1 MERLNKTYGKHNT
14 FVVSPIQDIPVKD
27 TGFEYTPQRK
37 SVREKPRSLSATS
50 RIADRLR
57 VEKKKPAM
65 SQIPSLDLDQVNI
78 QSETRRIADLNENQ
92 NSAFASL
99 SNERRNDNQNL
110 ANAEQVNPSA
120 ASSKERQGS
129 NVAGCLFNMWQSQ
142 RMCDIILKVDGHDF
156 PGHKLALAA
165 HSPGFANKFCV
176 NKNTADVTHVPI
188 PNCSFEAAQEVMRYV
203 YTSEI
208 DITLQNVDSVLSC
221 AKYLSITD
229 LLEQG
234 KRFLLDHSVQEA
246 LEVMKIARK
255 HELLDIYSNVYDYV
269 CLNFNKVTKT
279 DSFLRASHADLCHLL
294 SDDNLCVQKE
304 LDIFFAATRWLD
316 YNRQDRQQ
324 YFQDVLGCVRFAY
337 ITPEEMVSHV
347 EPKALPTED
356 CKDLLM
362 GVFRYQALKY
372 SGSPLT
378 SSQRVLPERQ
388 YHPRESEVNISKRKS
403 SFQIIPTKEDP
414 KTVTTSFTRA
424 HCYVPTPLVA
434 LSSKNSAHN
443 QTLPP
448 RPPLMI
454 ASGGID
460 PFRSVDGDVP
470 CRLVEEYNPYTNTW
484 GLLTRLPDARHHH
497 GSAVLDD
504 QVYVIGGS
512 LVESSDPGDLA
523 NPTNICYRYDPHGNF
538 WTRVASM
545 YHMRMYHSV
554 AVLGGV
560 LYAIGGQNEFGE
572 SLPFVE
578 FYNPDTDTWG
588 EVSAMTEA
596 KIGAAAAGHRGLVY
610 VVGGFLETENE
621 KVVLGTVECYDPRK
635 NRWLCKNP
643 LPGPRCHA
651 GLVEVKDT
659 LFLVGGSTFYDDS
672 DAITS
677 LDAILR
683 LDDDH
688 DRWDRVQI
696 LRVPRHD
703 AGVTAIGNQIYIVG
717 GVTSSDNHALADV
730 EVFDVETCDWLEG
743 TDWLTHAALGISC
756 CTLDAN
762 MDS

>member
-1 MERLNKTYGKHNT
+1 MDRLNKTYGKNDT

-37 SVREKPRSLSATS
+37 SVREKSRSLSATS
-50 RIADRLR
+50 KLSDRLR
-57 VEKKKPAM
+57 FEKNKFAR
-65 SQIPSLDLDQVNI
+65 QHIPPLDLDQINI
-78 QSETRRIADLNENQ
+78 LSETRRTADLNENQ
-92 NSAFASL
+92 NSAFVSF
-99 SNERRNDNQNL
+99 SS
-110 ANAEQVNPSA
+110 AEQVNPSA
-120 ASSKERQGS
+120 ASSKERHGS
-129 NVAGCLFNMWQSQ
+129 TVAGCLFNMWQSQ

-165 HSPGFANKFCV
+165 HSQGFANKFCA
-176 NKNTADVTHVPI
+176 NKNTADVAQIPV

-208 DITLQNVDSVLSC
+208 NITLQNVDSVLSC
-221 AKYLSITD
+221 AKYLGITD
-229 LLEQG
+229 VVEQG
-234 KRFLLDHSVQEA
+234 KRFLLNHSIQEA
-246 LEVMKIARK
+246 LTVMKISRK
-255 HELLDIYSNVYDYV
+255 HELLDIFSNVYDYV
-269 CLNFNKVTKT
+269 CLNFNKVAKT
-279 DSFLRASHADLCHLL
+279 DSFLRAHHTDMCHLL

-304 LDIFFAATRWLD
+304 LDVFFAATRWLD

-324 YFQDVLGCVRFAY
+324 YVQDILCCIRFSH

-362 GVFRYQALKY
+362 GVFRYHALRY
-372 SGSPLT
+372 SGSQLT
-378 SSQRVLPERQ
+378 ASERVLPERQ
-388 YHPRESEVNISKRKS
+388 YHPNRDSEGNNSPLGKRKS
-403 SFQIIPTKEDP
+403 LFQPIPTKEDQQ
-414 KTVTTSFTRA
+414 TLTTSFNRA
-424 HCYVPTPLVA
+424 NGFVSTPLVG
-434 LSSKNSAHN
+434 LSTKASVHN
-443 QTLPP
+443 QPLPP

-454 ASGGID
+454 ASGGVN
-460 PFRSVDGDVP
+460 PFRTVDGDAP
-470 CRLVEEYNPYTNTW
+470 CRLVEEFNPYTNTW
-484 GLLTRLPDARHHH
+484 GLLTRMPDARHHH
-497 GSAVLDD
+497 GSAVLDG
-504 QVYVIGGS
+504 QIYIIGGS
-512 LVESSDPGDLA
+512 LVECSDPGDLA
-523 NPTNICYRYDPHGNF
+523 NPTNTCYRYDPYGNY
-538 WTRVASM
+538 WTCVASM
-545 YHMRMYHSV
+545 YHNRMYHGV

-572 SLPFVE
+572 SLPYVE

-588 EVSAMTEA
+588 GACAMTEA
-596 KIGAAAAGHRGLVY
+596 KIGAAAVGHRGLVY
-610 VVGGFLETENE
+610 VVGGFLETVDE
-621 KVVLGTVECYDPRK
+621 KVVLGTVECYDPMK
-635 NRWLCKNP
+635 NRWLGKNP

-659 LFLVGGSTFYDDS
+659 LYLVGGSTFYDDS

-688 DRWDRVQI
+688 DRWDRVQT

-703 AGVTAIGNQIYIVG
+703 AGVTAIGTQIYIVG

-730 EVFDVETCDWLEG
+730 EVFDVATCDWLDG

-762 MDS
+762 NES